1 MKNENNKFMPFSNNF
16 GAISIDEINIDD
28 NEKKIS
34 LSTKIITQIYLVK
47 KRKIELNI
55 FFLFLFLSIFWMKAY
70 NNIFLIDKDILGVS
84 GITFLLL
91 SIFYYRFESEMLILL
106 KFDFI
111 KIKVKNC
118 LKEDAKKIITQFY
131 NNN

>member
-1 MKNENNKFMPFSNNF
+1 
-16 GAISIDEINIDD
+16 
-28 NEKKIS
+28 
-34 LSTKIITQIYLVK
+34 
-47 KRKIELNI
+47 
-55 FFLFLFLSIFWMKAY
+55 MKAY
-70 NNIFLIDKDILGVS
+70 NNIFLIDKDILEVS

-118 LKEDAKKIITQFY
+118 LKEDAKK
-131 NNN
+131 